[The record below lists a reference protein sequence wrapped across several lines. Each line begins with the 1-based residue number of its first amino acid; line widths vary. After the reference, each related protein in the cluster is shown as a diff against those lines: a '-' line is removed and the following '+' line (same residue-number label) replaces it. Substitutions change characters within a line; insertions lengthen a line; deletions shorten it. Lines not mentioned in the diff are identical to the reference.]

1 MLEVLSLEELTN
13 EQIQK
18 ARNHLEIFTQKSP
31 VDDLYWLILP
41 FDMLSKD
48 QLELSKDMC
57 FKIAIEIT
65 SNKIRI
71 EMLVRTDALDNTG
84 GGSLTK
90 EQYQFMMFF
99 YCRLCSILN

>member
-1 MLEVLSLEELTN
+1 MLEVLSLEELTD

-18 ARNHLEIFTQKSP
+18 AKQLLEIYTKKSP

-48 QLELSKDMC
+48 QRELANDLH
-57 FKIAIEIT
+57 FKVAIELT
-65 SNKIRI
+65 STKIRI

-84 GGSLTK
+84 GGILTK
-90 EQYQFMMFF
+90 EQYQFIMLF